1 MRSRLSDR
9 LLSSGLVEPGTLRA
23 ALARQAVYG
32 GALDTALLE
41 LDALDEVR
49 LWQALGEATELPIPD
64 PVLCESPAKHVNPVG
79 AGLNLDDVWSER
91 CRAVP
96 VGVQDGMLLLLCGE
110 PVAHGE
116 LQAAATALGVPFS
129 IFIVPE
135 VRLAAVRQAVFGRQ
149 MSPRL
154 VKLLARVLGTQP
166 VRRWHAAHAKP
177 VIVQERIGVEILERR
192 KPEPVAPAPVP
203 AAKVEAK
210 VETKVE
216 PKVDAKV
223 EPKVEATALAK
234 DGATAAARTPRALA
248 AVAQAAS
255 AEARARVPA
264 LIARL
269 GDSADDGAAHAEL
282 VKLTARDLGP
292 KPRRWQ
298 TWWEKHRDDDRLEWL
313 FEGLGHKTPEIRAA
327 AEEALRGLSGE
338 YFGYH
343 FDLPRAERE
352 EARQRWQAW
361 WYENLGQS
369 RG

>member
-9 LLSSGLVEPGTLRA
+9 LLASGAVAAATLHA

-41 LDALDEVR
+41 LDAIDETK
-49 LWQALGEATELPIPD
+49 LWQALAEATELPVPD
-64 PVLCESPAKHVNPVG
+64 PSLCENPAKYVNPAG
-79 AGLNLDDVWSER
+79 ARFTLDEVWSER

-96 VGVQDGMLLLLCGE
+96 VGTQDGMLVLLCGE

-116 LQAAATALGVPFS
+116 LQTAATALGVPFS
-129 IFIVPE
+129 IYVAPE
-135 VRLAAVRQAVFGRQ
+135 VRLAAVRQAVFGRP
-149 MSPRL
+149 MPPRL

-177 VIVQERIGVEILERR
+177 VIVQERSGVEIIARQRPAPTAVAGTAIPTLT
-192 KPEPVAPAPVP
+192 APAPAAKAMASVP
-203 AAKVEAK
+203 AAG
-210 VETKVE
+210 TK
-216 PKVDAKV
+216 PS
-223 EPKVEATALAK
+223 
-234 DGATAAARTPRALA
+234 PRALVA
-248 AVAQAAS
+248 AAAE
-255 AEARARVPA
+255 AATADARARVPA

-269 GDSADDGAAHAEL
+269 GDSADGQAAHAEL
-282 VKLTARDLGP
+282 VKLTVRDLGA

-298 TWWEKHRDDDRLEWL
+298 AWWDKHREDECVEWL
-313 FEGLGHKTPEIRAA
+313 FEGLGHKTTAIRAA
-327 AEEALRGLSGE
+327 AEEALRGLAGE

-352 EARQRWQAW
+352 DARQRWQAW

-369 RG
+369 RR